1 MLNLTQLNYFK
12 LVAQTKNFA
21 AAAKMA
27 HITQPALSNSIR
39 TLEEKIRLQLFD
51 RNERPVRVTSSG
63 KNLLRRID
71 SLIMEARQLE
81 KEIGFI
87 SQGMSG
93 TLKIG
98 MTAHS
103 SASIGGRILGDWLTE
118 NGRMSADITIAD
130 TLILVEKLRQ
140 EELDLIIG
148 DSRDIS
154 EKSLQLEIMTL
165 PTQQGQAYCRRGH
178 PALAIENLTFTD
190 LLPYRFAG
198 SHFTKTLLDHL
209 TQALNLQDGNSFQL
223 AIESDNISLVRDATI
238 NSDLIMLAT
247 DKCLRAEVDV
257 EMIAE
262 LRVDLKTPTTWQCV
276 TLKNSIAHPALAS
289 LKKAILCSLT

>member
-39 TLEEKIRLQLFD
+39 TLEEKIGLQLFD

-118 NGRMSADITIAD
+118 NRRMSADITIAD
-130 TLILVEKLRQ
+130 TLVLVEKLRQ

-190 LLPYRFAG
+190 LLPYRFAR
-198 SHFTKTLLDHL
+198 SHFT
-209 TQALNLQDGNSFQL
+209 
-223 AIESDNISLVRDATI
+223 
-238 NSDLIMLAT
+238 
-247 DKCLRAEVDV
+247 
-257 EMIAE
+257 
-262 LRVDLKTPTTWQCV
+262 
-276 TLKNSIAHPALAS
+276 
-289 LKKAILCSLT
+289 